1 MINEAVVWPWVLL
14 GILLAL
20 PSLPGTIE
28 LLLLTLGGILP
39 PRRETEPKTATPI
52 GRIAILVPAHDEAE
66 GIAHTVASLR
76 ACDPGDAGFDVVVI
90 ADNCSDDT
98 AALAR
103 SAGARVLERRDPQR
117 RGKGYALD
125 FAFRSLL
132 KEPFDGFV
140 VVDADTRVE
149 LNLVTELRRLM
160 RRGAAAIQC
169 CYRLDNPE
177 HSLRARLRGIAWM
190 AFNVLRLRGRERWR
204 LSVGLLGNGFGLT
217 RETLLNEPY
226 EATSVVE
233 DMEYHLRLV
242 AAGRRVVFAPNT
254 GVWSDAPYTREA
266 GAGQRARWE
275 GGRFRMILDW
285 TPILLCRVLS
295 GERRLIEPLLELLLL
310 PLAFHVLLLLV
321 ALLPPFGPTRIY
333 ALLGLTLV
341 AVHVLAAIRI
351 GGGGWRDLLALAT
364 APFYILWKLTILRA
378 IGRASRTD
386 AAWVRTERNDTEQ
399 KD

>member
-1 MINEAVVWPWVLL
+1 MTHDALVWPSMLL
-14 GILLAL
+14 GILLAV

-39 PRRETEPKTATPI
+39 PRREDGADHAVPI
-52 GRIAILVPAHDEAE
+52 ERIAVLVPAHDEAE
-66 GIAHTVASLR
+66 GIAQTVASLR
-76 ACDPGDAGFDVVVI
+76 ACDSGDAGFEVVVI
-90 ADNCSDDT
+90 ADNCTDNT
-98 AALAR
+98 AELAR

-117 RGKGYALD
+117 RGKGFALD

-132 KEPFDGFV
+132 KEPFDGFI

-217 RETLLNEPY
+217 RETLLEEPY

-275 GGRFRMILDW
+275 GGRFRMVLDW
-285 TPILLCRVLS
+285 TPVLLRRVMS
-295 GERRLIEPLLELLLL
+295 GEHRLIEPLLELLLL

-321 ALLPPFGPTRIY
+321 ALLPPFEPTRTY
-333 ALLGLTLV
+333 AFLGLALV

-378 IGRASRTD
+378 IGRASRND
-386 AAWVRTERNDTEQ
+386 AAWVRTERNEAEQ